1 MTESNQTSIQSSLQ
15 ETRRFNPPE
24 QFQRQARVQS
34 MDEYRQI
41 WQRSIDDPETFWAEQ
56 ADELR
61 WQKRW
66 DKVLNW
72 HEPYAEW
79 FVGGKINAS
88 ENCLDR
94 IIASGRGDKV
104 AILFEGEP
112 VDDDGKPVE
121 VRNLTYNDVLAEVR
135 QAREFVDA
143 LREASDA
150 PVCFSELRYTQHAFD
165 VFPSVRSQHSVR
177 SVERFLA
184 WALAR
189 HRGEPTDSDAT
200 WDTDRDMT
208 DEQES
213 DDDRASDTVS
223 G

>member
-1 MTESNQTSIQSSLQ
+1 MTDSNQTSIQSSLQ

-121 VRNLTYNDVLAEVR
+121 VRNLTYNDVLAEVCR
-135 QAREFVDA
+135 FANGLKSIGVKKGDVVTLYMPMVPEAAIAMLACARIGA
-143 LREASDA
+143 A
-150 PVCFSELRYTQHAFD
+150 
-165 VFPSVRSQHSVR
+165 HSVIFGGFSAQAIADR
-177 SVERFLA
+177 VDDAKSKFVITADGGYR
-184 WALAR
+184 
-189 HRGEPTDSDAT
+189 RGKVLPL
-200 WDTDRDMT
+200 
-208 DEQES
+208 
-213 DDDRASDTVS
+213 V
-223 G
+223 